1 MVVQEHLLSSSCLLA
16 IQWVDAMVVLRA
28 PSDIDRT
35 EAVQALLVII
45 FMWISLPDEIDQD
58 RKFDR
63 LEDLRENPRNVV
75 ECLGYRACT
84 HGMTIVWQSLTATK
98 IWIDR
103 QLTICSGIS

>member
-1 MVVQEHLLSSSCLLA
+1 
-16 IQWVDAMVVLRA
+16 MVVLRG
-28 PSDIDRT
+28 PSDIDPT

-63 LEDLRENPRNVV
+63 LEDLRKNPCNVV

-84 HGMTIVWQSLTATK
+84 HAMTIVWQSLTAAK